1 MFVLVP
7 VCSGLHALMSTSGV
21 LLISILCLES
31 GSLTE
36 LGTHRFKEIIL
47 SVSPQDW
54 TDSPPPPPPST
65 GVTGACCSSGFY
77 MGARNPNLGCRAY
90 ITITLATK

>member
-7 VCSGLHALMSTSGV
+7 VCSGLHALLSTSGV

-54 TDSPPPPPPST
+54 TDSPLAPST
-65 GVTGACCSSGFY
+65 GVTGAV
-77 MGARNPNLGCRAY
+77 L
-90 ITITLATK
+90 LAFTWVPGILIWDVVLT